1 MASEDIGALFNTKIP
16 GYDDPADIQDA
27 LKLFLYGSTTYDETN
42 TNPDNLLD
50 PSLAKHLQT
59 IKDRAELGTG
69 SDYLTE
75 TEVEAIENPQDGY
88 IWVDVNSSGN
98 GHPIYATAVYT
109 NEAPTT
115 GLADGIIWVDKN
127 ASPQRAYIYD
137 AGSSSWVLINELLNI
152 VDASGDLIYGTGA
165 DSVTRLPI
173 GSVGKVL
180 KVSSSNL
187 PAWEDDNA
195 YSLPAQSG
203 NAGKFLT
210 TNGSTESWGTVSS
223 GAVVQVKQFTYS
235 TAVTTSSTS
244 YISTGLTGSIT
255 PTSASNKILVMAT
268 VPTIVFKTGND
279 AGADLVLYR
288 GATQIYPHTNSSGYR
303 LYISGAGGYIQS
315 IGNIPLNYIDSPA
328 STSAQTY
335 TVYFREMAGGGGA
348 VTTQRGNEM
357 STLILMEVT
366 P

>member
-42 TNPDNLLD
+42 TDPNNLLT

-75 TEVEAIENPQDGY
+75 TEVENLTPTDGY
-88 IWVDVNSSGN
+88 IWVDVNSTGN

-137 AGSSSWVLINELLNI
+137 AGTSTWVLINELLNI

-165 DSVTRLPI
+165 DTVGRLPI

-187 PAWEDDNA
+187 PAWENENT

-210 TNGSTESWGTVSS
+210 TDGTQESWASVTS
-223 GAVVQVKQFTYS
+223 GAVVQVKSYS
-235 TAVTTSSTS
+235 HTPSEYTTTTSST
-244 YISTGLTGSIT
+244 YQNTNQTLTIT
-255 PTSASNKILVMAT
+255 PTNANNKILVIASFQMYSQGNNS
-268 VPTIVFKTGND
+268 IYDTGT
-279 AGADLVLYR
+279 LVNLVR
-288 GATQIYPHTNSSGYR
+288 NSTQIADTSNYFYHGNGTYR
-303 LYISGAGGYIQS
+303 TDLGTSTIITY
-315 IGNIPLNYIDSPA
+315 LDSPA
-328 STSAQTY
+328 TTSPVTYKNQVKISMGSPVGSSTFTPQTI
-335 TVYFREMAGGGGA
+335 T
-348 VTTQRGNEM
+348 
-357 STLILMEVT
+357 LMEVT